1 MMSPPAKAHGRLL
14 SRAMAAAAAATMM
27 MRVRFSTTMPVSG
40 AMRMP
45 ARPAVM
51 APSAQAD
58 TLITEGR
65 APVRPA
71 RSRLSTTARIEMPS
85 RVR

>member
-1 MMSPPAKAHGRLL
+1 MAHGRLL
-14 SRAMAAAAAATMM
+14 SWAMAAAAAATTIS
-27 MRVRFSTTMPVSG
+27 RARFSTTSPVSG

-51 APSAQAD
+51 QPSAHEAPL
-58 TLITEGR
+58 TTEGL
-65 APVRPA
+65 APVSPA
-71 RSRLSTTARIEMPS
+71 RLRLSTTARIEMPR